1 MVDTK
6 GLYTL
11 LAYGTQD
18 SNDPRHRQFGKQGDT
33 HEYKLRVS
41 NSTKSK
47 PRPLKVTLVWTD
59 RPGAATSCQKT
70 RQSVLTNDLDL
81 VITGPKGQVVYP
93 MATAGAGPDR

>member
-1 MVDTK
+1 M
-6 GLYTL
+6 
-11 LAYGTQD
+11 
-18 SNDPRHRQFGKQGDT
+18 NKQGDT

-59 RPGAATSCQKT
+59 RPGSATSCAKT

-81 VITGPKGQVVYP
+81 AVTGPK
-93 MATAGAGPDR
+93 ARKEANAG